1 MTKEQLKQDWQ
12 AVINQ
17 YKASG
22 IKNQSEWCRINGISL
37 RNFNRW
43 YNRLKKQVPSNTVMQ
58 SWLPVQ
64 ITEKSQGSPPN
75 LKIGK
80 ITIEV
85 KEGFQPSLLM
95 EVVKALGEIC

>member
-1 MTKEQLKQDWQ
+1 MTKEQVKQNWQ
-12 AVINQ
+12 VVIHQ
-17 YKASG
+17 YETSG
-22 IKNQSEWCRINGISL
+22 IKNQSEWCRKNGISL

-43 YNRLKKQVPSNTVMQ
+43 YNKLKKQESSTTVVQ

-64 ITEKSQGSPPN
+64 ITEKSQGSS
-75 LKIGK
+75 LTLRVGK

>member
-1 MTKEQLKQDWQ
+1 MTKEQIKQDWE
-12 AVINQ
+12 AVIQQ
-17 YKASG
+17 YETSE
-22 IKNQSEWCRINGISL
+22 IKNQSEWCRKNGISL

-43 YNRLKKQVPSNTVMQ
+43 YNRFKKKQSPTPVAQ

-64 ITEKSQGSPPN
+64 ITENSQGLALN

-80 ITIEV
+80 VTIEV

-95 EVVKALGEIC
+95 EVVKTLGEIC